1 MEREETAAKTGQILL
16 TEQEI
21 STHLEELARRIQ
33 KAYADLDEVTVVVL
47 LSGAKHFADRLFAL
61 IDNDKFRLTY
71 VKVSSY
77 GDGFISSGSVDI
89 KGLDKSALADKEI
102 LIVDDIYDSGLTMS
116 RVVDVVSFAGPR
128 SIRTCV
134 LLAKQTEHTK
144 QVNIDFQAAA
154 VDDCFVV
161 GFGLD
166 YKGQYRDLPFIARLE
181 IDNSRLSESI

>member
-1 MEREETAAKTGQILL
+1 MEREDTAVKTGRILL
-16 TEQEI
+16 AEQEI
-21 STHLEELARRIQ
+21 SAHLEKLARRIQ
-33 KAYADLDEVTVVVL
+33 TAYADVDEVTVVVL

-61 IDNDKFRLTY
+61 IDDDKFQLTY

-77 GDGFISSGSVDI
+77 GDRFTSSGNVDI

-116 RVVDVVSFAGPR
+116 RVVDAISFAKPR
-128 SIRTCV
+128 GVRTCV
-134 LLAKQTEHTK
+134 LLVKHTEHAK
-144 QVNIDFQAAA
+144 QVNIDFKAAV
-154 VDDCFVV
+154 VDDCFVI

-181 IDNSRLSESI
+181 VDTGELSESG